1 MIHFDF
7 IWALIALPLPLLVYW
22 LPAKKQIQAAPLR
35 MPTVIKGVQAQDFVA
50 NCANKNSPIAL
61 SAKKLDF

>member
-22 LPAKKQIQAAPLR
+22 LPAKKQIKAAPLR
-35 MPTVIKGVQAQDFVA
+35 MPTVIKGV
-50 NCANKNSPIAL
+50 
-61 SAKKLDF
+61 